1 MGAYWN
7 NIAAQY
13 VLSKPMNKNWH
24 HLAATR
30 DNNSLKFYIDG
41 NLVGSSATPAGSAA
55 ALTAS
60 EYTIGYCFNAG
71 YKYWKGSMD
80 ELRVYKR
87 VISGNE
93 VKALFNQ

>member
-1 MGAYWN
+1 M
-7 NIAAQY
+7 
-13 VLSKPMNKNWH
+13 
-24 HLAATR
+24 AATR

-93 VKALFNQ
+93 ITALFNQ